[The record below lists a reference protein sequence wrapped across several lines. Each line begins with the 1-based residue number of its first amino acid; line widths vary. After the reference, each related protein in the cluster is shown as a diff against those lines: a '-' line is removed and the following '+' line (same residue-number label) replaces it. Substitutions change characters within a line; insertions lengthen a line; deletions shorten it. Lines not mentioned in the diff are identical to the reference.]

1 MKTVE
6 KFQSALSTLLNQV
19 RLENKWN
26 ESTFMKVA
34 NSSGISKSEASR
46 FYRALVEMQLII
58 YDKQRHGM
66 MPQFDSNI
74 WKNEDSKTMLI
85 KEIMEMFPNLQ
96 QTRGRVKGKKYEVVK
111 SSFDIKSSLD
121 HYSSKELV
129 SELRKRGYKV
139 SAIKEIITVEEL

>member
-1 MKTVE
+1 MKTTKE
-6 KFQSALSTLLNQV
+6 FQSALSTLLNQV

-26 ESTFMKVA
+26 ETTFLKVA

-46 FYRALVEMQLII
+46 FYKALIEMQLII

-66 MPQFDSNI
+66 VPQFDPNI

-96 QTRGRVKGKKYEVVK
+96 QSRGRVKGKKYEV
-111 SSFDIKSSLD
+111 KSSLAN
-121 HYSSKELV
+121 YSPKELV
-129 SELRKRGYKV
+129 NELRRRGYKV
-139 SAIKEIITVEEL
+139 SATKEVITVEEL

>member
-1 MKTVE
+1 MKTSE
-6 KFQSALSTLLNQV
+6 KFQSSLSTLLNQV

-46 FYRALVEMQLII
+46 FYKALVEMQLII

-66 MPQFDSNI
+66 IPQFDSNI
-74 WKNEDSKTMLI
+74 WKNEDSKMMLI

-96 QTRGRVKGKKYEVVK
+96 KIRGRVKGNKVK
-111 SSFDIKSSLD
+111 SSLVN
-121 HYSSKELV
+121 YSPKELV

>member
-1 MKTVE
+1 MKTT
-6 KFQSALSTLLNQV
+6 KDFQAALSTLLNQV
-19 RLENKWN
+19 RIENKWN

-46 FYRALVEMQLII
+46 FYKALVEMQLII

-66 MPQFDSNI
+66 VPQFDSNI
-74 WKNEDSKTMLI
+74 WKNEDSKMMLI

-96 QTRGRVKGKKYEVVK
+96 KIRGRVKGNKVK
-111 SSFDIKSSLD
+111 SSLAN
-121 HYSSKELV
+121 YSPKELV

>member
-1 MKTVE
+1 MKTT
-6 KFQSALSTLLNQV
+6 KDFQAALSTLLNQI

-26 ESTFMKVA
+26 EATFVKMA

-46 FYRALVEMQLII
+46 FYKALVEMQLII

-66 MPQFDSNI
+66 VPQFNTNI

-96 QTRGRVKGKKYEVVK
+96 QVRGRVKGKNYPQKLTLIDF
-111 SSFDIKSSLD
+111 SAQ
-121 HYSSKELV
+121 ELV
-129 SELRKRGYKV
+129 AELRKRGYKV

>member
-1 MKTVE
+1 MKTT
-6 KFQSALSTLLNQV
+6 KDFQAALSTLLNQV

-26 ESTFMKVA
+26 ESTFIKVA

-46 FYRALVEMQLII
+46 FYKALVEMQLII

-66 MPQFDSNI
+66 VPQFDPNI
-74 WKNEDSKTMLI
+74 WKNEDNKAMLI

-96 QTRGRVKGKKYEVVK
+96 QTRGRVKGKQYEMK
-111 SSFDIKSSLD
+111 TSLAN
-121 HYSSKELV
+121 YSPKELV

-139 SAIKEIITVEEL
+139 SATKEIITVEEL

>member
-1 MKTVE
+1 MKTAE
-6 KFQSALSTLLNQV
+6 KFQSSLSTLLNQV

-66 MPQFDSNI
+66 MPQFDQNI
-74 WKNEDSKTMLI
+74 WKSEDSKTMLI

-96 QTRGRVKGKKYEVVK
+96 KIRGRVKGKQYEVK
-111 SSFDIKSSLD
+111 PSLTNF
-121 HYSSKELV
+121 SPKELV
-129 SELRKRGYKV
+129 NELRKRGYKV

>member
-1 MKTVE
+1 MKTT
-6 KFQSALSTLLNQV
+6 KDFQAALSTLLNQV

-26 ESTFMKVA
+26 ESTFIKVA

-46 FYRALVEMQLII
+46 FYKALVEMQLII

-66 MPQFDSNI
+66 IPQFDSNI
-74 WKNEDSKTMLI
+74 WKNEDSKMMLI

-96 QTRGRVKGKKYEVVK
+96 KIRGRVKGNKVK
-111 SSFDIKSSLD
+111 TSLAN
-121 HYSSKELV
+121 YSPKELV

>member
-1 MKTVE
+1 MKTAE
-6 KFQSALSTLLNQV
+6 KFQSSLSTLLNQV

-34 NSSGISKSEASR
+34 NTSGISKSEASR
-46 FYRALVEMQLII
+46 FYKALIEMQLII

-66 MPQFDSNI
+66 VPQFDSNI
-74 WKNEDSKTMLI
+74 WKNEDSKMMLI
-85 KEIMEMFPNLQ
+85 KQIMEKFANLQ
-96 QTRGRVKGKKYEVVK
+96 KIRGRVKGNKVK
-111 SSFDIKSSLD
+111 SSLAN
-121 HYSSKELV
+121 YSPKELV

>member
-1 MKTVE
+1 MKTAE
-6 KFQSALSTLLNQV
+6 KFQSSLSTLLNQV

-34 NSSGISKSEASR
+34 NSSGLSKSEASR

-66 MPQFDSNI
+66 VPQFDSNI
-74 WKNEDSKTMLI
+74 WKNEDSKMMLI

-96 QTRGRVKGKKYEVVK
+96 KIRGRVKGNKVK
-111 SSFDIKSSLD
+111 TSLAN
-121 HYSSKELV
+121 YSPKELV

-139 SAIKEIITVEEL
+139 SAVKEIITVEEL

>member
-1 MKTVE
+1 MKTAE
-6 KFQSALSTLLNQV
+6 KFQSSLSTLLNQV
-19 RLENKWN
+19 RIQNKWN

-46 FYRALVEMQLII
+46 FYKALVEMQLII

-66 MPQFDSNI
+66 VPQFDSNI
-74 WKNEDSKTMLI
+74 WKNEDSKMMLI

-96 QTRGRVKGKKYEVVK
+96 KIRGRVKGNKVK
-111 SSFDIKSSLD
+111 SSLAN
-121 HYSSKELV
+121 YSPKELV
-129 SELRKRGYKV
+129 SELRKRGYKI

>member
-1 MKTVE
+1 MKTT
-6 KFQSALSTLLNQV
+6 KDFQAALSTLLNQV

-34 NSSGISKSEASR
+34 NTSGISKSEASR

-66 MPQFDSNI
+66 VPQFDSNI

-96 QTRGRVKGKKYEVVK
+96 KIRGRIKGKQYNNKPTLTNF
-111 SSFDIKSSLD
+111 SA
-121 HYSSKELV
+121 KELV

>member
-1 MKTVE
+1 MKTAE
-6 KFQSALSTLLNQV
+6 KFQSSLSTLLNQV

-34 NSSGISKSEASR
+34 NSSGLSKSEASR
-46 FYRALVEMQLII
+46 FYKALVEMQLII

-66 MPQFDSNI
+66 VQQFDSNI
-74 WKNEDSKTMLI
+74 WKNEDSKMMLI

-96 QTRGRVKGKKYEVVK
+96 KIRGRVKGNKVK
-111 SSFDIKSSLD
+111 SSLAN
-121 HYSSKELV
+121 YSPKELV

>member
-1 MKTVE
+1 MKTAE
-6 KFQSALSTLLNQV
+6 KFQSSLSTLLNQV

-46 FYRALVEMQLII
+46 FYKALVEMQLII

-74 WKNEDSKTMLI
+74 WKNEDSKMMLI

-96 QTRGRVKGKKYEVVK
+96 KIRGRIKGNKVKT
-111 SSFDIKSSLD
+111 SLAN
-121 HYSSKELV
+121 YSPKELV

>member
-1 MKTVE
+1 MKTAKE
-6 KFQSALSTLLNQV
+6 FQSALSTLLNQV
-19 RLENKWN
+19 RVENKWN
-26 ESTFMKVA
+26 EATFVKMA

-46 FYRALVEMQLII
+46 FYKALIEMQLII

-66 MPQFDSNI
+66 IPQFNTNI

-96 QTRGRVKGKKYEVVK
+96 QVRGRIKGKNYPQKLTLADF
-111 SSFDIKSSLD
+111 SAQ
-121 HYSSKELV
+121 ELV
-129 SELRKRGYKV
+129 SELRNRGYKV

>member
-1 MKTVE
+1 MKTAE
-6 KFQSALSTLLNQV
+6 KFQSSLSTLLNQV
-19 RLENKWN
+19 RIQNKWN
-26 ESTFMKVA
+26 ESTFIKVA

-46 FYRALVEMQLII
+46 FYKALVEMQLII

-66 MPQFDSNI
+66 VPQFDSNI
-74 WKNEDSKTMLI
+74 WKNEDSKMMLI

-96 QTRGRVKGKKYEVVK
+96 KIRGRVKGNKVK
-111 SSFDIKSSLD
+111 SSLAN
-121 HYSSKELV
+121 YSPKELV

>member
-1 MKTVE
+1 MKTT
-6 KFQSALSTLLNQV
+6 KDFQYALSTLLNQV

-26 ESTFMKVA
+26 ESTFIKVA

-46 FYRALVEMQLII
+46 FYKALVEMQLII

-66 MPQFDSNI
+66 IPQFDSNI
-74 WKNEDSKTMLI
+74 WKNEDSKMMLI

-96 QTRGRVKGKKYEVVK
+96 KIRGRVKGNKVK
-111 SSFDIKSSLD
+111 SSLAN
-121 HYSSKELV
+121 YSPKELV

>member
-19 RLENKWN
+19 RIENKWN
-26 ESTFMKVA
+26 ESTFIKVS

-46 FYRALVEMQLII
+46 FYKALVEMQLII

-66 MPQFDSNI
+66 VPQFDPNI
-74 WKNEDSKTMLI
+74 WKNEDSKAMLI

-96 QTRGRVKGKKYEVVK
+96 KARGRVKGKKYEVK
-111 SSFDIKSSLD
+111 TSLAN
-121 HYSSKELV
+121 YSPKELAN
-129 SELRKRGYKV
+129 ELRKRGYKV

>member
-1 MKTVE
+1 MKT
-6 KFQSALSTLLNQV
+6 KDFQAALSTLLNQV

-46 FYRALVEMQLII
+46 FYKALVEMQLII

-66 MPQFDSNI
+66 IPQFDSNI
-74 WKNEDSKTMLI
+74 WKNEDSKMMLI

-96 QTRGRVKGKKYEVVK
+96 KIRGRVKGNKVK
-111 SSFDIKSSLD
+111 SSLAN
-121 HYSSKELV
+121 YSPKELV

>member
-1 MKTVE
+1 MKTAE
-6 KFQSALSTLLNQV
+6 KFQSSLSTLLNQV

-26 ESTFMKVA
+26 ESTFIKVA

-46 FYRALVEMQLII
+46 FYKALVEMQLII

-66 MPQFDSNI
+66 VPQFDSNI
-74 WKNEDSKTMLI
+74 WKNEDSKMMLI

-96 QTRGRVKGKKYEVVK
+96 KIRGRGNKVK
-111 SSFDIKSSLD
+111 SSLAN
-121 HYSSKELV
+121 YSPKELV

>member
-1 MKTVE
+1 MKTAE
-6 KFQSALSTLLNQV
+6 KFQSSLSTLLNQV
-19 RLENKWN
+19 RIQNKWN

-34 NSSGISKSEASR
+34 NSSGLSKSEASR
-46 FYRALVEMQLII
+46 FYKALVEMQLII

-66 MPQFDSNI
+66 VPQFDSNI
-74 WKNEDSKTMLI
+74 WKNEDSKMMLI

-96 QTRGRVKGKKYEVVK
+96 KIRGRVKGNKVK
-111 SSFDIKSSLD
+111 SSLAN
-121 HYSSKELV
+121 YSPKELV